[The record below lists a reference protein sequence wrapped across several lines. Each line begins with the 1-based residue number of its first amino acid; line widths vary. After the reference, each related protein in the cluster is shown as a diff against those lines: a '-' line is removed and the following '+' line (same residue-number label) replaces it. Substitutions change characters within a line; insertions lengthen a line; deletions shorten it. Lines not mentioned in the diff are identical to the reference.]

1 MTIRKASPGLKK
13 NELVLTTGF
22 IFYKDIDLIAVPLYH
37 SYSDIMRVIF
47 RELEL
52 RQLSNQ
58 AFVINETRK
67 FCQLFTSNGGIGS
80 MLSMLSSYTASI
92 ILITDYNDKS
102 PTVIAPNLNIAFPL
116 FDCCIML
123 ILNVSH
129 NTVK

>member
-1 MTIRKASPGLKK
+1 M
-13 NELVLTTGF
+13 
-22 IFYKDIDLIAVPLYH
+22 IAVPLYH

-80 MLSMLSSYTASI
+80 MLL
-92 ILITDYNDKS
+92 TDYNDKS
-102 PTVIAPNLNIAFPL
+102 PTVIAPNLNIAFLL

>member
-1 MTIRKASPGLKK
+1 M
-13 NELVLTTGF
+13 
-22 IFYKDIDLIAVPLYH
+22 IAVPLYH
-37 SYSDIMRVIF
+37 SYSDILRVIF

-67 FCQLFTSNGGIGS
+67 FCQPFTSNGGIGS
-80 MLSMLSSYTASI
+80 MLSMLSPYTASI

-102 PTVIAPNLNIAFPL
+102 PTVIAPNLNISFLL

>member
-1 MTIRKASPGLKK
+1 
-13 NELVLTTGF
+13 
-22 IFYKDIDLIAVPLYH
+22 
-37 SYSDIMRVIF
+37 MRVIF

-102 PTVIAPNLNIAFPL
+102 PTVIAPNLNISFL
-116 FDCCIML
+116 LSDCCIML
-123 ILNVSH
+123 ILKV
-129 NTVK
+129 